1 MLRYTQ
7 EQLDSKNFYA
17 FNSSY
22 DTAAKARRTASS
34 GNSTTTRR

>member
-7 EQLDSKNFYA
+7 EQLYSKNFYA
-17 FNSSY
+17 FSPSY
-22 DTAAKARRTASS
+22 DTVTKARHTASS